1 MEEPRIYHAND
12 AVVEA
17 GMAIFMHVIPVDGAH
32 RLTMSLG
39 ETGIVHTDR
48 FEPGSS
54 APHEVVMKEAS
65 EVAGPS
71 IHAGAGRIGVPPP
84 ARVRMM
90 RKRTII
96 RLATL
101 NVAPTRNAG
110 V

>member
-1 MEEPRIYHAND
+1 MEEPMIYHAN
-12 AVVEA
+12 
-17 GMAIFMHVIPVDGAH
+17 HVILVDGTH

-54 APHEVVMKEAS
+54 APYKLVVKQAV

-71 IHAGAGRIGVPPP
+71 IHAGAGRIGAPPP
-84 ARVRMM
+84 PRVRMM
-90 RKRTII
+90 RKRTMI